1 MGYSNV
7 EIMLDRLERI
17 AREEQKVKNREKFRD
32 EIIKAI
38 KSRETCEFMN
48 DTVIPEFNGSKTD
61 SKCIC
66 EMGDCRACLIRFTL
80 WLDEEYMEP
89 PKPEVDWGKVPVDT
103 LVRVRDREEQEWT
116 LMYFKG
122 ISDYD
127 RAHRFMTWR
136 DGATSK
142 TASGGDYV
150 RWKFC
155 ELVED
160 EDGNSS
166 I

>member
-1 MGYSNV
+1 M
-7 EIMLDRLERI
+7 
-17 AREEQKVKNREKFRD
+17 KNREKHRE

-48 DTVIPEFNGSKTD
+48 DTVIPEFIGSKTD

-89 PKPEVDWGKVPVDT
+89 PKPEVDWSKVPVDT
-103 LVRVRDREEQEWT
+103 LVRVRDNYNTGNCLLR
-116 LMYFKG
+116 YFKEFDETL
-122 ISDYD
+122 SMRQYVV
-127 RAHRFMTWR
+127 WS

-142 TASGGDYV
+142 TAGNCTENWMY
-150 RWKFC
+150 C

-160 EDGNSS
+160 EDGSNQD
-166 I
+166 

>member
-1 MGYSNV
+1 M
-7 EIMLDRLERI
+7 
-17 AREEQKVKNREKFRD
+17 KNREKHRE

-48 DTVIPEFNGSKTD
+48 DTVIPEFIGSKTD

-89 PKPEVDWGKVPVDT
+89 PKPEVDWSKVPVDT
-103 LVRVRDREEQEWT
+103 LVMVRNHESKDWNLR
-116 LMYFKG
+116 YFK
-122 ISDYD
+122 
-127 RAHRFMTWR
+127 RFEPNWFPHFVTWV
-136 DGATSK
+136 DGKTSK
-142 TASGGDYV
+142 TVDYFAAED
-150 RWKFC
+150 WKYC

-160 EDGNSS
+160 EDGSN
-166 I
+166 

>member
-1 MGYSNV
+1 M
-7 EIMLDRLERI
+7 
-17 AREEQKVKNREKFRD
+17 KNREKHRE

-38 KSRETCEFMN
+38 KIRETCEFMN
-48 DTVIPEFNGSKTD
+48 DTVIPEFIGSKTD

-103 LVRVRDREEQEWT
+103 LVRVRDYEDKEWR
-116 LMYFKG
+116 LRYFKG
-122 ISDYD
+122 IDNRHTD
-127 RAHRFMTWR
+127 RFLVWGC
-136 DGATSK
+136 GATSK
-142 TASGGDYV
+142 TADGGYYL
-150 RWKFC
+150 RWKYC

-160 EDGNSS
+160 EDGRN
-166 I
+166 

>member
-1 MGYSNV
+1 M
-7 EIMLDRLERI
+7 
-17 AREEQKVKNREKFRD
+17 KNREKYRE

-48 DTVIPEFNGSKTD
+48 DTVIPEFIGSKTD

-80 WLDEEYMEP
+80 WLDEEYEEHEGYEEP

-103 LVRVRDREEQEWT
+103 LVRVRDFEIEEWT
-116 LMYFKG
+116 LRYFKG
-122 ISDYD
+122 IDEGAPGS
-127 RAHRFMTWR
+127 RFMAW
-136 DGATSK
+136 DGGSTSK
-142 TASGGDYV
+142 TSNGEYTY
-150 RWKFC
+150 WKYC

-160 EDGNSS
+160 EDNDK
-166 I
+166 

>member
-1 MGYSNV
+1 M
-7 EIMLDRLERI
+7 
-17 AREEQKVKNREKFRD
+17 KNRDKFR
-32 EIIKAI
+32 EAIVKYAKTPEMKADV
-38 KSRETCEFMN
+38 CEFIKRN
-48 DTVIPEFNGSKTD
+48 VLPHFGKE
-61 SKCIC
+61 
-66 EMGDCRACLIRFTL
+66 DCDGINEDWCPILFDL
-80 WLDEEYMEP
+80 WLDEEYED
-89 PKPEVDWGKVPVDT
+89 PKVDWNNVPVDT

-127 RAHRFMTWR
+127 RAHRFMTWC

-150 RWKFC
+150 RWKYC

-160 EDGNSS
+160 EEDEE
-166 I
+166 

>member
-1 MGYSNV
+1 M
-7 EIMLDRLERI
+7 
-17 AREEQKVKNREKFRD
+17 KNREKHRE

-48 DTVIPEFNGSKTD
+48 DTVIPEFIGSKTD

-103 LVRVRDREEQEWT
+103 LVRVRDYEDKEWR
-116 LMYFKG
+116 LRYFKG
-122 ISDYD
+122 IDNRHTD
-127 RAHRFMTWR
+127 RFLVWGC
-136 DGATSK
+136 GATSV
-142 TASGGDYV
+142 TAEGDYTN
-150 RWKFC
+150 WKYC
-155 ELVED
+155 ELVEEEDD
-160 EDGNSS
+160 EE
-166 I
+166 

>member
-1 MGYSNV
+1 M
-7 EIMLDRLERI
+7 
-17 AREEQKVKNREKFRD
+17 KNREKFRD

-48 DTVIPEFNGSKTD
+48 DTVIPEFIGSKTD

-89 PKPEVDWGKVPVDT
+89 PKPEVDWHNVPVDT
-103 LVRVRDREEQEWT
+103 LVRVRDNDNENWVLQ
-116 LMYFKG
+116 YFKG
-122 ISDYD
+122 IDKNRETLKYMAWSY
-127 RAHRFMTWR
+127 
-136 DGATSK
+136 GATSV
-142 TASGGDYV
+142 TAQGNSTHWQY
-150 RWKFC
+150 C

>member
-1 MGYSNV
+1 M
-7 EIMLDRLERI
+7 
-17 AREEQKVKNREKFRD
+17 KNREKHRE

-48 DTVIPEFNGSKTD
+48 DTVIPEFIGSKTD

-89 PKPEVDWGKVPVDT
+89 PKPEVDWSKVPIDT
-103 LVRVRDREEQEWT
+103 LVRVRDHEDKEWR
-116 LMYFKG
+116 LRYFKG
-122 ISDYD
+122 IDNRHTD
-127 RAHRFMTWR
+127 RFLVWGC
-136 DGATSK
+136 GATSV
-142 TASGGDYV
+142 TAEGHYTY
-150 RWKFC
+150 WKYC

-160 EDGNSS
+160 EDDGCN
-166 I
+166 